1 MTLPNTAFDVKSI
14 RNLFLAGL
22 SIWALT
28 STFYSIF
35 SLMIGSLRSDE
46 GLIGFC
52 FVAVILLSIL
62 TIVLL
67 SDYKLSSNFKSYG
80 NLLSYALLLYLIA
93 NGFQALYSAIQS
105 PAHQNTQQHAELIP
119 FLDSRPWLPPAGMRK
134 NIEQIMGERSIL
146 RENEISLIHSLDSAI
161 SRLESCGLM
170 TDSIFL
176 TVLPTSREIG
186 KGGTFRSEVVLAA
199 RLDKSYVKRVSVNER
214 EIELKNGVAVYE
226 ESTGEINQLVRTLNY
241 NAEIELYGEG
251 QVITTSDSYRIIK
264 PYIEVSS
271 QAVNSLFL
279 NCGNQLNIQVPV
291 LGNDYRPTFNV
302 SGGSFKYGN
311 EPGKITV
318 LPTSRQVDIDVYN
331 QKAMLGKKSFP
342 VRRIPAPSVRPFANG
357 KQIDLTQGI
366 SKGTSA
372 LALSVHSDAEF
383 QRLLPADANYRVQ
396 DWEISLLSNGIP
408 KSKMKG
414 KGNTNISSLIRKA
427 KAGDQLKI
435 EIKTVLRKNFKG
447 DIEKVVNF
455 YPQLFLIPLK

>member
-1 MTLPNTAFDVKSI
+1 MKLPNAAFDVKSI

-28 STFYSIF
+28 SVLYSIF
-35 SLMIGSLRSDE
+35 SLILASLRSNE
-46 GLIGFC
+46 SLVMFSLVVVVC
-52 FVAVILLSIL
+52 LSIVC
-62 TIVLL
+62 IILL
-67 SDYKLSSNFKSYG
+67 SDYQLSSNFKSYG
-80 NLLSYALLLYLIA
+80 NLLSYALLLYFIA
-93 NGFQALYSAIQS
+93 NGFQAFYSAIQP
-105 PAHQNTQQHAELIP
+105 PATHNQQQHAELIP

-134 NIEQIMGERSIL
+134 NLAQIRSEKEIL
-146 RENEISLIHSLDSAI
+146 YESEIRLSHSLDSAI

-199 RLDKSYVKRVSVNER
+199 RLDKSYVKRVSVNEH
-214 EIELKNGVAVYE
+214 EIELKNGVAVFE
-226 ESTGEINQLVRTLNY
+226 ESTGGINQLVRTLKY
-241 NAEIELYGEG
+241 NAEIELYGED

-291 LGNDYRPTFNV
+291 LGTDYRPTFKVN
-302 SGGSFKYGN
+302 GGSFKYGN

-331 QKAMLGKKSFP
+331 QKAMLGKKSFQ
-342 VRRIPAPSVRPFANG
+342 VRRIPAPSIRPFANG

-372 LALSVHSDAEF
+372 IALSVHSDAEF

-396 DWEISLLSNGIP
+396 DWEISLVSNGIRRN
-408 KSKMKG
+408 KMKG
-414 KGNTNISSLIRKA
+414 KGNTNISSLTKRA

-455 YPQLFLIPLK
+455 YPQFFLIPLK